1 MARNYAQEK
10 RQHKLP
16 RKLADDRKRHAA
28 RAKLVKAGLVRKGDG
43 KQVDHK
49 KGIKA
54 GNSRGNLR
62 VMSKRANQKKQPRTK
77 PKGKARFKG

>member
-1 MARNYAQEK
+1 MPRNYAQER

-28 RAKLVKAGLVRKGDG
+28 RAKLVKKGLVRKGDG

-49 KGIKA
+49 RGIKA
-54 GNSRGNLR
+54 GNGRNNLR
-62 VMSKRANQKKQPRTK
+62 VMSKSANQRKQPRTK
-77 PKGKARFKG
+77 PKGRARFKG